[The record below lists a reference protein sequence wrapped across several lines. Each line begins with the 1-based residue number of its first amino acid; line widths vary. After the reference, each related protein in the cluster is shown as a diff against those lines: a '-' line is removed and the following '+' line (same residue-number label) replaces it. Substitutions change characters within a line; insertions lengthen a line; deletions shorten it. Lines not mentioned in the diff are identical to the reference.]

1 MSFMN
6 RVLFQ
11 CEHSTKLQRIFSFV
25 SYLLN
30 KGNVNRPL
38 QLLNGQFR
46 ISPFWENVKNENQFG
61 ILVFISDKNW
71 GCNYS
76 SCTPSSSDL
85 GISQTRSQELNKGSQ
100 KIEFLLVK
108 HCSLIPIYSC
118 SCRLV
123 NYYVIL
129 KETFNQTLLVHKC
142 TFCR

>member
-1 MSFMN
+1 MTN
-6 RVLFQ
+6 VNIVLNFKGYFRLCQ
-11 CEHSTKLQRIFSFV
+11 

-30 KGNVNRPL
+30 KGNVNRSL
-38 QLLNGQFR
+38 QMLNGQFR
-46 ISPFWENVKNENQFG
+46 FSPFWENVKNESQFW

-85 GISQTRSQELNKGSQ
+85 GISQTRSQELNTRSR

-118 SCRLV
+118 SCCLV
-123 NYYVIL
+123 NYSVI

-142 TFCR
+142 TFCL